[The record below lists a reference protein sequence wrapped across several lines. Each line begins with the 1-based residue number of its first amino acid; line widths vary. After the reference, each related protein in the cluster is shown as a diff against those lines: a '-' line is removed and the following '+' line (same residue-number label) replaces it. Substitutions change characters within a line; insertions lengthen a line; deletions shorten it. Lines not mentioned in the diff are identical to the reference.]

1 MAQILSTTPQG
12 LLLLGRQA
20 SDAAAGAVS
29 PELPQQSLDL
39 PSYPTTGL
47 QQFGFFIIFFF
58 PAVSVLLVGLR
69 VYDRVVTRLFGV
81 DDAFILMATV
91 CRFVSALHVPP
102 FSKSWPCEGT

>member
-1 MAQILSTTPQG
+1 MAQIPGFPQG
-12 LLLLGRQA
+12 LLLLARQA
-20 SDAAAGAVS
+20 GDAAAGAVS

-39 PSYPTTGL
+39 SSYPTTGL
-47 QQFGFFIIFFF
+47 QQFGFFILFFF

-91 CRFVSALHVPP
+91 SWFIFALPVPP
-102 FSKSWPCEGT
+102 SGKSRPCEGT